1 MLLRLIS
8 VISLINFLLLMVS
21 GMDIG
26 TAIHRSLI
34 VFMLLFTVIYLTIFF
49 INIIKGNSDNSESA
63 VHEMDSSKNNKET

>member
-26 TAIHRSLI
+26 TALHRSLI

>member
-26 TAIHRSLI
+26 TAVHRSLI
-34 VFMLLFTVIYLTIFF
+34 VFMLLFTVVYLTIFF
-49 INIIKGNSDNSESA
+49 INIIKDTSDSSKSTVA
-63 VHEMDSSKNNKET
+63 DMDSSKNNKET